1 MNRRVMYNR
10 ASCDLNGKP
19 WDPSRKQVWFNEGTG
34 KWVGNDVPDF
44 KADSNPKDHM
54 GPFIMNPE
62 GLGRLFVPLAGMAD
76 GPFPEHYEPIE
87 SPVANPLHPQQS
99 NNPVVKKYTTDM
111 DKYGTADKFPYVC
124 TTYRLTEHY
133 HYWTKNN
140 QMNMQLVPEPFVEI
154 PEQLAAKLAIK
165 AGERVKVT
173 SARSTYYCKAMVTKR
188 IKKMMIAG
196 QEKFQ
201 VGIPI
206 HWGYRGLEDGRPENQ
221 RTPANLLSPT
231 AIDPNAYTPEFKAFL
246 VNIEKA

>member
-1 MNRRVMYNR
+1 MYNR
-10 ASCDLNGKP
+10 ASCNVDGKP
-19 WDPSRKQVWFNEGTG
+19 WDPSRKQVWFNEATG
-34 KWVGNDVPDF
+34 KWGGNDVPDF

-87 SPVANPLHPQQS
+87 SPAVNQLHPNRS
-99 NNPVVKKYTTDM
+99 NSPVVKKYSTDA
-111 DKYGTADKFPYVC
+111 DKYGTPDKFPYAC

-140 QMNMQLVPEPFVEI
+140 RMNMELVPEPFVEI
-154 PEQLAAKLAIK
+154 PEELAAQKGIK
-165 AGERVKVT
+165 GGDKVKVM

-188 IKKMMIAG
+188 IKKMMIG
-196 QEKFQ
+196 GKETYQ

-206 HWGYRGLEDGRPENQ
+206 HWGYRGYGDGRPENE

-231 AIDPNAYTPEFKAFL
+231 VIDPNAYTPEFKGFL

>member
-1 MNRRVMYNR
+1 MKICRFNNDRVGIVDGDGVIDVTDLFDRQQAWPVPPGDTIIRQIDGLKDKLR
-10 ASCDLNGKP
+10 AALASDQARTPL
-19 WDPSRKQVWFNEGTG
+19 SSV
-34 KWVGNDVPDF
+34 
-44 KADSNPKDHM
+44 
-54 GPFIMNPE
+54 
-62 GLGRLFVPLAGMAD
+62 RL
-76 GPFPEHYEPIE
+76 E

-111 DKYGTADKFPYVC
+111 DKYGTPENFPYVC